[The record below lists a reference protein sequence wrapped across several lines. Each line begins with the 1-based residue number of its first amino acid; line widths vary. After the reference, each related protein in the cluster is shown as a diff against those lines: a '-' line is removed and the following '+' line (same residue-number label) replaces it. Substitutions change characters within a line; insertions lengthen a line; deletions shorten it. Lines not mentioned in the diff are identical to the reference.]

1 MTNKSSVVMSRKEL
15 YDHVWEKPVSHFAK
29 ENGLNY
35 GRLLC
40 ILKEN
45 DIPYPSSGYWTKVSL
60 KKEVSFEKK
69 PLPGDPDSAV
79 TLALAGSVAKRNST
93 KDATDDNSSPTAGIS
108 SYQTSNPREKKD
120 AGFTKTSAASVQ
132 TTKEKEQLNDA
143 CTVQLRQLS
152 FMEKEQRESLYNNY
166 NFLQNKTDSGL
177 HRVLIRYKSEV
188 EKWKQ
193 QKGWPAARSSKSY
206 QRSTSSSAPPF
217 MEDMSM
223 TSFPRTL
230 DLLNRLFRIIE
241 KSGGTVIS
249 PDTVQVLQDPVT
261 IWIEETVDRK
271 DHQLTKPEAK
281 ALVEYN
287 DAKKR
292 GHYAYLPS
300 IPKYDYYYTGNL
312 QIMIGNGPSVRIK
325 DTRQAK
331 LESQIWDILVKIY
344 VESEHNRV
352 EREKREEETRI
363 REENRRKAEELR
375 EKINL
380 EKRETLKL
388 IHEAH
393 DYALACE
400 IRRYVEAKL
409 SSCDHPP
416 EELAKWAEW
425 ASEKANWIDPTL
437 DAHDEL
443 LGHRNH
449 GDSDLQKE
457 NALSDSHALRFNW

>member
-1 MTNKSSVVMSRKEL
+1 MTNKNSIVMSRKAL

-40 ILKEN
+40 TLKEN

-60 KKEVSFEKK
+60 KKDVSAEIK
-69 PLPGDPDSAV
+69 PLSGDPDSAV
-79 TLALAGSVAKRNST
+79 ALALAGSVAKRNPT
-93 KDATDDNSSPTAGIS
+93 KDTTADNKSPTADS
-108 SYQTSNPREKKD
+108 SPCQASKPHEKKD
-120 AGFTKTSAASVQ
+120 SEFAKPSVVSVQ
-132 TTKEKEQLNDA
+132 TINEKEQLDSN
-143 CTVQLRQLS
+143 CTVQLGQLS
-152 FMEKEQRESLYNNY
+152 FLEEAQRESLYNNY
-166 NFLQNKTDSGL
+166 NLLQNKADCGL
-177 HRVLIRYKSEV
+177 HKVLIRYKSEI

-206 QRSTSSSAPPF
+206 QRTTSSSAPPF

-223 TSFPRTL
+223 TSFPRAL
-230 DLLNRLFRIIE
+230 DLLNRLFCIIE

-292 GHYAYLPS
+292 GHYAYLPP

-312 QIMIGNGPSVRIK
+312 QIAIGNGPSVRIK

-331 LESQIWDILVKIY
+331 LETQIWNILVKIY
-344 VESEHNRV
+344 VESEHNRI

-409 SSCDHPP
+409 SSDNPS
-416 EELAKWAEW
+416 EKLVKWAEW
-425 ASEKANWIDPTL
+425 AFEKANWIDPTL
-437 DAHDEL
+437 DASDEL

-457 NALSDSHALRFNW
+457 NALGEYRSSLYFR